1 MQIEAS
7 QSSPFTREQVEAVL
21 DRVRP
26 GIAAHGG
33 GIDLVCVDGCD
44 VRVTLRGACV
54 GCPSSTMTLR
64 YAVEQQL
71 RQELEG
77 FGELIAEEPGAMEKP
92 GASWWRKFL

>member
-1 MQIEAS
+1 MHGEPTQT
-7 QSSPFTREQVEAVL
+7 SPFTREQVEAVL

-33 GIDLVCVDGCD
+33 GIDLVCIAGCD
-44 VRVTLRGACV
+44 VKVTLRGACV

-77 FGELIAEEPGAMEKP
+77 FGELIAEAPSAPERQS
-92 GASWWRKFL
+92 ASWWRKFL